1 MKKYFIIAAAAVVA
15 MAACSKV
22 DSTNEGPQQKIA
34 FQVASYVPM
43 ATKAETTTSFPGSGG
58 SLWNEWA
65 TGTPSFYTIGYFT
78 PAELDNANGIVAN
91 QDFMVGTDGYGVQV
105 NPYNGAVGTAATGSA
120 NTTIWAPAQD
130 YYWPKTGSINF
141 FSWAS
146 VTDITAKVDASAL
159 KASKTI
165 SFGTSSDPITITA
178 ADNILLADA
187 CYNAKGYGASA
198 NAGQSNNTMTVTGES
213 ANGVPTLF
221 RHVLSRVGLTLNLKT
236 ANPTPSTDGTDYV
249 VTVLSASLNN
259 ILDQGYLSLTNDGP
273 GSNTGLAIVSWW
285 DTAAERG
292 DNKTPTVGWTPTP
305 ATPHTTTIDSTPS
318 STLSL
323 TLAHGTT
330 QTAGTA
336 NNLLAATNVMPQ
348 TMATDGQQIAITYTV
363 EAKHGE
369 TSYSIEKLTATGYLK
384 SVTPSAWG
392 MNQSITYI
400 VSIDPV
406 TTTVTFDPAVV
417 EWTAVEGGDVEIHD

>member
-1 MKKYFIIAAAAVVA
+1 MKKYFIIAVAAIAA

-65 TGTPSFYTIGYFT
+65 TGTPSFYAIGYFT
-78 PAELDNANGIVAN
+78 PAIVETGIEAN
-91 QDFMVGTDGYGVQV
+91 QDFMVGTGNGVQI
-105 NPYNGAVGTAATGSA
+105 NPYNGAVGTAATSSA
-120 NTTIWAPAQD
+120 NTTLWAPALD
-130 YYWPKTGSINF
+130 YYWPKTGIVNF

-146 VTDITAKVDASAL
+146 VNDITAKVDASAL
-159 KASKTI
+159 KASKKI
-165 SFGTSSDPITITA
+165 SFGTSSNPITVTA
-178 ADNILLADA
+178 SDNILLADA
-187 CYNAKGYGASA
+187 CYNAKGYGDSA
-198 NAGQSNNTMTVTGES
+198 NAGQSDNTMNVTGES

-236 ANPTPSTDGTDYV
+236 AHPTPATDGTDYV
-249 VTVLSASLNN
+249 VTVVSASLNN
-259 ILDQGYLSLTNDGP
+259 ILDQGYLELTNNGP

-292 DNKTPTVGWTPTP
+292 TDKTPTVGWTPTP
-305 ATPHTTTIDSTPS
+305 ATPHTTTIDSTPA

-323 TLAHGTT
+323 TLAHGESEV
-330 QTAGTA
+330 AGTA

-348 TMATDGQQIAITYTV
+348 TMATDGQQIEITYKV
-363 EAKHGE
+363 EAKHGS
-369 TSYSIEKLTATGYLK
+369 TRYSIEKLTATGYLK
-384 SVTPSAWG
+384 SVTPTAWG

-400 VSIDPV
+400 VTIDPV

-417 EWTAVEGGDVEIHD
+417 EWTAVEGGEVAITD